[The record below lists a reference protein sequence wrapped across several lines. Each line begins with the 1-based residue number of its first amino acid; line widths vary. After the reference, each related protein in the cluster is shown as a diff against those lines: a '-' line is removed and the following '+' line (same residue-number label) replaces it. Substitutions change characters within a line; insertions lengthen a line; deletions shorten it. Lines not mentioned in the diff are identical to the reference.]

1 MVCHSMHF
9 MTIQQIQINS
19 FEACVQER
27 DEEKKWLKGS
37 CTISRSPVV
46 HPGDSALYLG
56 FIEKEAPPE
65 NKLCLFRN
73 LKNCVVL
80 PSTGTFM
87 VLENSF
93 S

>member
-1 MVCHSMHF
+1 MVCHSIHF

-56 FIEKEAPPE
+56 FIEKEA
-65 NKLCLFRN
+65 LSQIHHSTTCFRDW
-73 LKNCVVL
+73 KT
-80 PSTGTFM
+80 SRK
-87 VLENSF
+87 
-93 S
+93 